1 MNKKG
6 VKMQEKNVQG
16 KKKQEKKVQG
26 NRSQENRIQGKRV
39 QEGKKQGSPKRE
51 NKRPESRAVKG
62 VKPEQKQRSEQ
73 KQRTE
78 QKQRSEQKQ
87 KAAKFGKP
95 VLKQQSGQNVEKG
108 KKNAKKSMCPVMRQC
123 GGCQMLDM
131 PYAEQLKTK
140 RKRLETLLKGICPV
154 KDMIGME
161 DPFYYRNKV
170 HAVFDRDRRGN
181 IISGIY
187 QENTHNVVPVEKCM
201 IEDQKADE
209 IIGTIRGM
217 LKSFKIRTFDEDTGY
232 GLLRHVLIR
241 RGFESGEIMVVLV
254 TASPVFPSK
263 NNFVK
268 ALREKHPEIT
278 TIVQNIN
285 GRGTSMVLGEKEHVL
300 YGKGYIVDTLCGCS
314 FRISSRSFYQVNPV
328 QTEKLYTKAL
338 ELAGLTGKET
348 VVDAY
353 CGIGTI
359 GIIASKKA
367 GNVIGVELNQDA
379 VRDAINN
386 AKMNQI
392 SNIRFFCNDA
402 GRFLVNMAEA
412 GEKADVVIMDPPRS
426 GSTEEFMDSIAKMG
440 AKKVVYVSCNPETLA
455 RDLAYMKKL
464 GYKAKEAVGFD
475 MFPATEHVETV
486 VLLSHKKPDGH
497 INVKVEFGEGEG
509 KVPLDN
515 IAKRAESYK
524 PKERVTYKMVKE
536 YIEVKYG
543 FKVHTAYIAEVKR
556 DLGLPMYD
564 APNAVEELKQP
575 RKHPT
580 AEKVEAIKD
589 ALKHFEVI

>member
-1 MNKKG
+1 M
-6 VKMQEKNVQG
+6 
-16 KKKQEKKVQG
+16 
-26 NRSQENRIQGKRV
+26 
-39 QEGKKQGSPKRE
+39 
-51 NKRPESRAVKG
+51 
-62 VKPEQKQRSEQ
+62 
-73 KQRTE
+73 
-78 QKQRSEQKQ
+78 
-87 KAAKFGKP
+87 
-95 VLKQQSGQNVEKG
+95 
-108 KKNAKKSMCPVMRQC
+108 
-123 GGCQMLDM
+123 
-131 PYAEQLKTK
+131 
-140 RKRLETLLKGICPV
+140 
-154 KDMIGME
+154 
-161 DPFYYRNKV
+161 
-170 HAVFDRDRRGN
+170 
-181 IISGIY
+181 
-187 QENTHNVVPVEKCM
+187 
-201 IEDQKADE
+201 
-209 IIGTIRGM
+209 
-217 LKSFKIRTFDEDTGY
+217 
-232 GLLRHVLIR
+232 
-241 RGFESGEIMVVLV
+241 
-254 TASPVFPSK
+254 
-263 NNFVK
+263 
-268 ALREKHPEIT
+268 
-278 TIVQNIN
+278 
-285 GRGTSMVLGEKEHVL
+285 
-300 YGKGYIVDTLCGCS
+300 DTLCGCS
-314 FRISSRSFYQVNPV
+314 FRISSRSFYQVNPA

-515 IAKRAESYK
+515 IAKRAEEYK
-524 PKERVTYKMVKE
+524 PKERVTYKMIKE
-536 YIEVKYG
+536 YIEAKYG

>member
-1 MNKKG
+1 MNEKG

-16 KKKQEKKVQG
+16 KKKQGNKSQEKKVQG
-26 NRSQENRIQGKRV
+26 NKSQENRIQGKQV

-486 VLLSHKKPDGH
+486 VLLSRETNPLTVEVRMEVETGE
-497 INVKVEFGEGEG
+497 VKEH
-509 KVPLDN
+509 P
-515 IAKRAESYK
+515 
-524 PKERVTYKMVKE
+524 TYKRIQE
-536 YIEVKYG
+536 YVQEKYG

-556 DLGLPMYD
+556 MVGLDMHK
-564 APNAVEELKQP
+564 APNAVER
-575 RKHPT
+575 RKHEYHPCPP
-580 AEKVEAIKD
+580 EKVEAIKD
-589 ALKHFEVI
+589 ALRHFGLISE

>member
-1 MNKKG
+1 MNEKG

-16 KKKQEKKVQG
+16 KKKQGNKSQEKKVQG
-26 NRSQENRIQGKRV
+26 NKSQENRIQGKRV

-62 VKPEQKQRSEQ
+62 VKPEQKQRPEQ
-73 KQRTE
+73 PQRT
-78 QKQRSEQKQ
+78 EQKQ

-217 LKSFKIRTFDEDTGY
+217 LKSFKIRIFDEDTGY

-328 QTEKLYTKAL
+328 QTERLYGTAL
-338 ELAGLTGKET
+338 EFADLNGGET
-348 VVDAY
+348 VWDLY

-359 GIIASKKA
+359 SSFLARKA
-367 GNVIGVELNQDA
+367 GKVCGVEIIPAAIEDA
-379 VRDAINN
+379 REN
-386 AKMNQI
+386 AKRNGLA
-392 SNIRFFCNDA
+392 NVEFFV
-402 GRFLVNMAEA
+402 GKAE
-412 GEKADVVIMDPPRS
+412 EVLPEQYEKNHIKADVIVVDPPRK
-426 GSTEEFMDSIAKMG
+426 GCDELCLETIVKM
-440 AKKVVYVSCNPETLA
+440 APEKVVYVSCDSSTLA
-455 RDLAYMKKL
+455 RDVKYL
-464 GYKAKEAVGFD
+464 GENGYEVKRVRTVD
-475 MFPATEHVETV
+475 MFGMSGHVETV
-486 VLLSHKKPDGH
+486 ALLTKKCLH
-497 INVKVEFGEGEG
+497 CN
-509 KVPLDN
+509 
-515 IAKRAESYK
+515 
-524 PKERVTYKMVKE
+524 
-536 YIEVKYG
+536 
-543 FKVHTAYIAEVKR
+543 
-556 DLGLPMYD
+556 
-564 APNAVEELKQP
+564 
-575 RKHPT
+575 
-580 AEKVEAIKD
+580 
-589 ALKHFEVI
+589 

>member
-1 MNKKG
+1 
-6 VKMQEKNVQG
+6 MQEKNVQG

-314 FRISSRSFYQVNPV
+314 FRISSRSFYQVNPA

>member
-1 MNKKG
+1 MNEKG

-16 KKKQEKKVQG
+16 KKKQGKKVQG
-26 NRSQENRIQGKRV
+26 NKSQENRIQGKRV

-73 KQRTE
+73 KQRT
-78 QKQRSEQKQ
+78 EQKQ

-314 FRISSRSFYQVNPV
+314 FRISSRSFYQVNPA

-580 AEKVEAIKD
+580 VEKVEAIKD

>member
-1 MNKKG
+1 MNEKG

-16 KKKQEKKVQG
+16 KKKQGKKVQG
-26 NRSQENRIQGKRV
+26 NKSQENRIQGKRV

-73 KQRTE
+73 KQRT
-78 QKQRSEQKQ
+78 EQKQ

-314 FRISSRSFYQVNPV
+314 FRISSRSFYQVNPA

-509 KVPLDN
+509 KLPLDN
-515 IAKRAESYK
+515 IAKRAEEYK
-524 PKERVTYKMVKE
+524 PKERVTYKMIKE
-536 YIEVKYG
+536 YIEAKYG